1 MQSQSWLP
9 VVLGFVMGMRH
20 AFEPDHLAAV
30 GALSAGESK
39 VRRLTQLGGLWGAG
53 HLSTVTLGVIILTT
67 LRVTLRTQ
75 HLLWFEL
82 PVAFML
88 LALGAST
95 FARTIGQRGSPTAVP
110 PPARRPVSPLWWSY
124 VAGLVHGLAGT
135 GALVILVAG
144 TFPDVMMGYAYVIL
158 FGTGAM
164 LGMALI
170 TSVLAFPLSA
180 VSRWPLASRGLTA
193 VTGLYGILIA
203 FTIFTQIMRAHG

>member
-1 MQSQSWLP
+1 MLSQSWLP

-30 GALSAGESK
+30 GALSVGESK

-53 HLSTVTLGVIILTT
+53 HLSTVTLGVIIVTT
-67 LRVTLRTQ
+67 LRVNLRMQ

-88 LALGAST
+88 LTLSGITIAGTLGKRVSQTPAPGTAS
-95 FARTIGQRGSPTAVP
+95 
-110 PPARRPVSPLWWSY
+110 RPVRPLWWSY
-124 VAGLVHGLAGT
+124 VAGMVHGVAGT

-144 TFPDVMMGYAYVIL
+144 TFPDVTIGYVYVLL

-164 LGMALI
+164 LGMALL
-170 TSVLAFPLSA
+170 TSVLAFPLR
-180 VSRWPLASRGLTA
+180 VVRCWPAATRGLTA
-193 VTGLYGILIA
+193 VTGLYGIMVA
-203 FTIFTQIMRAHG
+203 FTIFAQITRSHA